1 MMPMKGMNPKQMQK
15 LMKQLGIK
23 MEELEGVKEV
33 VIKLENKE
41 IIIKDATVTVITAMG
56 EKSYQIVGKEEVRE
70 VLNIPEEDI
79 KLVMEQANVD
89 YETAKKALEE
99 TKGPYASFQNLS
111 IASIIQVTVLTTC
124 LCSIRY
130 LCERFLYYVCTLYNE
145 YLRLGGANAK
155 VDSIVCGWIVV
166 FE

>member
-33 VIKLENKE
+33 IIRFENKE
-41 IIIKDATVTVITAMG
+41 IVITNPTVTSIVAMG
-56 EKSYQIVGKEEVRE
+56 EKSYQIVGKEEVKE

-79 KLVMEQANVD
+79 KLVMEQTGTD

-99 TKGPYASFQNLS
+99 TKGDLAEAILKLQES
-111 IASIIQVTVLTTC
+111 
-124 LCSIRY
+124 
-130 LCERFLYYVCTLYNE
+130 
-145 YLRLGGANAK
+145 
-155 VDSIVCGWIVV
+155 
-166 FE
+166 